1 MDISLSPPLH
11 IPDVIALSS
20 AQQFAVK
27 IRTGLQREYQKA
39 GQDLNQ
45 LSPKWRHFFLLY
57 LQHLFVL
64 ITHINIGIWSY
75 TITKKIFA
83 FPASNNTL
91 TYGFYNVQGY
101 KGTVYPSFLWL
112 FWETNSM
119 KRDTQIFSKKSK
131 FLNY

>member
-45 LSPKWRHFFLLY
+45 LSPK
-57 LQHLFVL
+57 
-64 ITHINIGIWSY
+64 
-75 TITKKIFA
+75 
-83 FPASNNTL
+83 
-91 TYGFYNVQGY
+91 
-101 KGTVYPSFLWL
+101 
-112 FWETNSM
+112 
-119 KRDTQIFSKKSK
+119 
-131 FLNY
+131 